1 MDMSDSEESKD
12 FLGRTYEYCI
22 QLFAAYEGVNGG
34 KFYTLASIAKTIV
47 VKSEKFSEIMQSSLN
62 AYLNGMLTNEEFIE
76 EVLKLAKQIATA
88 QKEPQAWTYC

>member
-1 MDMSDSEESKD
+1 LDKRVLGEVVYLFTNMDMSDSEESKD

-47 VKSEKFSEIMQSSLN
+47 VKSEKFSEIM
-62 AYLNGMLTNEEFIE
+62 
-76 EVLKLAKQIATA
+76 
-88 QKEPQAWTYC
+88 

>member
-22 QLFAAYEGVNGG
+22 QPFAAYEGVNGG

-62 AYLNGMLTNEEFIE
+62 AYLNGMLTNEEVIE